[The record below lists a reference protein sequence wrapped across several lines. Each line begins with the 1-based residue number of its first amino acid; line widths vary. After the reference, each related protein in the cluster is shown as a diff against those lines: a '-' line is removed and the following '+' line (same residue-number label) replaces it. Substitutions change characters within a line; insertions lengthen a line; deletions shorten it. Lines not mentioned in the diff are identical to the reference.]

1 MTIDNIHIRKCR
13 PGDQFAL
20 TLVSQATF
28 LETFGGV
35 LSGKGIVEHC
45 SKAYSPKIYGEWIDD
60 PNYHLWLV
68 EVSPGGA
75 PVGYMV
81 LTPPDIPVADTDG
94 DVELKRVY
102 LLSKFHGAGTGK
114 QLMDIALAHTISVHA
129 KRLLLAVYENN
140 DKAINFY
147 ERAGFHKLGKREVNI
162 GGSKYY
168 DQIMETMLNT

>member
-1 MTIDNIHIRKCR
+1 MTDDNIQIRKCR
-13 PGDQFAL
+13 PGDQAAL

-45 SKAYSPKIYGEWIDD
+45 SKAYSPELYGEWIDD

-68 EVSPGGA
+68 EVSPGDA
-75 PVGYMV
+75 PVGYMI
-81 LTPPDIPVADTDG
+81 LAPPDLPVLDADG

-114 QLMDIALAHTISVHA
+114 QLIDIALTHTTSVHA

-140 DKAINFY
+140 SKAINFY
-147 ERAGFHKLGKREVNI
+147 ESAGFRKLGKRKVNI
-162 GGSKYY
+162 GGFNYN
-168 DQIMETMLNT
+168 DQIMETILNT